1 MRGSVVLLLLLAL
14 PPAALA
20 QRRGGGGG
28 ASGGVSR
35 NVTLD
40 VPALC
45 GAVKSGCNLLS
56 V

>member
-1 MRGSVVLLLLLAL
+1 MRGSLLLLLLAAAA
-14 PPAALA
+14 PAATA
-20 QRRGGGGG
+20 QRRGGGG
-28 ASGGVSR
+28 ANR
-35 NVTLD
+35 NATID